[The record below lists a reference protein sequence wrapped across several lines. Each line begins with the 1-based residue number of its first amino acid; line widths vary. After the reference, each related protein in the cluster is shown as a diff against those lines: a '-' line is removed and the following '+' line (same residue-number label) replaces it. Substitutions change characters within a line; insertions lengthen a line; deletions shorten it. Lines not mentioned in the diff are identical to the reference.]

1 MSLAK
6 AFFVAAVGC
15 ATSAE
20 YTVPAIAAVPQT
32 EGFSIG
38 FGDRGSRCIPASAQ
52 AATTRCLPIPSAAWS
67 GPQPI
72 RPDVSMPLCR
82 SLFMT
87 LQLCSPLL
95 KGLALVAFTAA
106 SLCSAQA
113 QAPTWPTKPVKYV
126 VPFSPGGVSDGVAR
140 LIAQHLGERLGQPV
154 VVENR
159 PGVSGIVGTQVV
171 ARSAPDGYTVMGG
184 TITTHAVNPFFTKN
198 LGYEPV
204 ADFVPVNLVGMV
216 SNALVVRADSRFNSV
231 ADVIAELKAKP
242 DSLTYG
248 TAGAGTSQHL
258 SGQLFQSIT
267 QTRMRQITYKGG
279 SQAMVDLV
287 GGEIDMVFE
296 TVAAARPMIDGK
308 RVKVLGV
315 TSSQRLATL
324 PGVPTLAEAGAPK
337 FEMQSWQGVFAP
349 AGTPKPIVER
359 LAREVAAIVAMPAVQ
374 DKLRNLGVEPDG
386 RQAEAFGAFQQ
397 AEIVKWRKVIQDAG
411 IQTE

>member
-1 MSLAK
+1 ML
-6 AFFVAAVGC
+6 AAVVRPNRLDVHRHFLPPV
-15 ATSAE
+15 S
-20 YTVPAIAAVPQT
+20 
-32 EGFSIG
+32 
-38 FGDRGSRCIPASAQ
+38 
-52 AATTRCLPIPSAAWS
+52 TTLSE
-67 GPQPI
+67 
-72 RPDVSMPLCR
+72 
-82 SLFMT
+82 SLMT
-87 LQLCSPLL
+87 LQLRPLL
-95 KGLALVAFTAA
+95 QRCLALFALTAA
-106 SLCSAQA
+106 ALCNAQT
-113 QAPTWPTKPVKYV
+113 QGPVWPTKPVKYL

-140 LIAQHLGERLGQPV
+140 LIAQHLGDRLGQPV

-159 PGVSGIVGTQVV
+159 PGVSGIVGTQAV
-171 ARSAPDGYTVMGG
+171 ARAAPDGYTVMGG

-204 ADFVPVNLVGMV
+204 TDFVPVNLVGMV
-216 SNALVVRADSRFNSV
+216 SNALVVRSDSRFNSV
-231 ADVIAELKAKP
+231 ADVIAELKARP

-287 GGEIDMVFE
+287 GGQIDMVFE

-308 RVKVLGV
+308 RVKVLAV
-315 TSSQRLATL
+315 TSSQRLASL
-324 PGVPTLAEAGAPK
+324 PGVPTLAEAGAPT

-359 LAREVAAIVAMPAVQ
+359 LGREVAAIVATPAVQ
-374 DKLRNLGVEPDG
+374 DKLRHLGVEPDG
-386 RQAEAFGAFQQ
+386 RQGEAFGAFQQ

-411 IQTE
+411 IQAE